1 MSRVLLFVQNG
12 NARPKRIATLTRARA
27 IFYRDVGQEPD
38 ADESL
43 LMLTGIQSAIQ
54 QAADRWWLVECEN
67 AQAGRVIIEHAGKPV
82 LPHPLAGRILA
93 SGGKEP
99 SDA

>member
-1 MSRVLLFVQNG
+1 MSRVLLFVQNDWNG
-12 NARPKRIATLTRARA
+12 RPPRCIKQFGGDSARA
-27 IFYRDVGQEPD
+27 LVYVSKAR
-38 ADESL
+38 
-43 LMLTGIQSAIQ
+43 TWNH
-54 QAADRWWLVECEN
+54 AADRWWLVECEN